1 MRVLVSH
8 LKRMETKMNK
18 NLWIEESDKYTE
30 RAEDFLNDKLFGNK
44 DQLLASRK
52 ISSILSN
59 YTSDPKNILDIA
71 LL

>member
-30 RAEDFLNDKLFGNK
+30 RAEDF
-44 DQLLASRK
+44 
-52 ISSILSN
+52 
-59 YTSDPKNILDIA
+59 
-71 LL
+71 